1 MIAALLLD
9 LDGTLVDSHD
19 STQAVW
25 KAWGDAH
32 GLDGAE
38 VARTCHG
45 VPSAE
50 HVATWA
56 PDLDAAA
63 EAERIEAEQVAAD
76 EPTPAFP
83 GAAHLLRAAPK
94 VAIVTS
100 GTPAL
105 AARRLETS
113 GLTAPDVMVTAG
125 EAPRGKPA
133 PDPYLLG
140 AERLGVDIADCV
152 VVEDAP
158 AGVAAGVASGAR
170 TFAVLHTHAQ
180 DVLADAERCFADL
193 PALLAAL
200 AAGP

>member
-1 MIAALLLD
+1 MKALLLD

-19 STQAVW
+19 STEAVW
-25 KAWGDAH
+25 RAWGDAH
-32 GLDGAE
+32 GLDGAQ

-50 HVATWA
+50 HVANWA

-63 EAERIEAEQVAAD
+63 EAERIEADQVAAE

-83 GAAHLLRAAPK
+83 GAAELLRAAPR

-100 GTPAL
+100 GSPAL
-105 AARRLETS
+105 VARRLQTS
-113 GLTAPDVMVTAG
+113 GLAAPAVMVTAG
-125 EAPRGKPA
+125 EAARGKPA

-140 AERLGVDIADCV
+140 AERLGVAIADCV

-158 AGVAAGVASGAR
+158 AGVAAGVAAGAR
-170 TFAVLHTHAQ
+170 TLAVLHTHPRAA
-180 DVLADAERCFADL
+180 LAAADACFADL

-200 AAGP
+200 

>member
-1 MIAALLLD
+1 MRALLLD

-19 STQAVW
+19 STEAVW

-32 GLDGAE
+32 GLDGAD

-56 PDLDAAA
+56 PALDAAA
-63 EAERIEAEQVAAD
+63 EAERIEAEQVAAE
-76 EPTPAFP
+76 EPTPPFD
-83 GAAHLLRAAPK
+83 GAAELLRAAPL

-113 GLTAPDVMVTAG
+113 GLIAPDVMVTAG
-125 EAPRGKPA
+125 EAARGKPA
-133 PDPYLLG
+133 PDPYWLG
-140 AERLGVDIADCV
+140 AERLGVAIADCV

-170 TFAVLHTHAQ
+170 TLAVLHTHPREA
-180 DVLADAERCFADL
+180 LAAAEECFDDL
-193 PALLAAL
+193 RALLAFLRAD
-200 AAGP
+200 G